1 VENLFLRAGCGP
13 NKEASRTRDYCVAKG
28 TTQRAARPDPSLRK
42 KRLFGM
48 TSNYPLATKDG
59 QRQSRPVLHCSSI
72 LIHASFMFP
81 WDSMKPGTLRFT
93 RQTRG
98 IVFVFVL
105 VGFSFIGLSLAQ
117 QPSATPDNKNNT
129 PPAVLPAAQ
138 SAGLPAAY
146 PASQAA
152 VSAATGAQAN
162 PQTQNSQ
169 IPADGTSDQPIAVK
183 LGPGDL
189 IEVNVYNVPEL
200 TTKARVSNS
209 GDVYLPLIDY
219 VHVEGLT
226 QEEAQK
232 TIEKRLSDGGF
243 VRMPHVTIFVDEAAS
258 QGVTVMGEVG
268 KPGIYPDVVD
278 HKLYEVI
285 SEAGGFLPIASRKIA
300 IIRRGQPEPIR
311 IDLPRNLDDDLSGN
325 VDVLP
330 GDTINVPRAPIIYV
344 VGDVG
349 RPSGLLV
356 DNGSLTVLQAL
367 ALAGGTNHTA
377 KMSGARIIR
386 KTPSGMTETRI
397 QLKKMLEAKTP
408 DVTLQADDI
417 LFVPLSGAR
426 VIASQTIGA
435 AISAATAVSV
445 YSVHP

>member
-1 VENLFLRAGCGP
+1 ML
-13 NKEASRTRDYCVAKG
+13 ST
-28 TTQRAARPDPSLRK
+28 
-42 KRLFGM
+42 
-48 TSNYPLATKDG
+48 
-59 QRQSRPVLHCSSI
+59 
-72 LIHASFMFP
+72 
-81 WDSMKPGTLRFT
+81 DSMKPGAPRFT
-93 RQTRG
+93 RQVHG
-98 IVFVFVL
+98 IILVFAF
-105 VGFSFIGLSLAQ
+105 GFSFIGVSPARQTAAQ
-117 QPSATPDNKNNT
+117 DDKSNT
-129 PPAVLPAAQ
+129 PGPPSAQ
-138 SAGLPAAY
+138 SAAQRV
-146 PASQAA
+146 SQAA
-152 VSAATGAQAN
+152 VSASGAATGSQAN
-162 PQTQNSQ
+162 PQTQNPPV
-169 IPADGTSDQPIAVK
+169 PANETSDQPTAEK

-226 QEEAQK
+226 QEEAQ
-232 TIEKRLSDGGF
+232 TLIEKRLADGGF
-243 VRMPHVTIFVDEAAS
+243 VRAPHVTIFVDEAAS

-268 KPGIYPDVVD
+268 KPGIYPDAVD

-311 IDLPRNLDDDLSGN
+311 IDLPRNLDDDLSAN

-330 GDTINVPRAPIIYV
+330 GDMINVPKAPIIYV

-408 DVTLQADDI
+408 DLTLQADDI

-426 VIASQTIGA
+426 VAAAQAIGA